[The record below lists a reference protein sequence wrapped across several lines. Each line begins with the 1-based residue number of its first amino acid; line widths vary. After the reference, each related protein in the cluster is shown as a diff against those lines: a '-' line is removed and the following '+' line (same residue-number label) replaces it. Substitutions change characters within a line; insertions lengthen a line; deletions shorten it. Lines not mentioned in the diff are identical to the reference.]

1 MSRIVLSISIS
12 FFDLSNLGQASVL
25 KVAYTVKPLN
35 SEHLRVLKNLP
46 VIDKCPLSRGNLIKI
61 VKFGT

>member
-1 MSRIVLSISIS
+1 MSRIELSISMS

-25 KVAYTVKPLN
+25 KVAHTVKPLN

-46 VIDKCPLSRGNLIKI
+46 VIDRCPLLRGNLIKI

>member
-1 MSRIVLSISIS
+1 MS
-12 FFDLSNLGQASVL
+12 FFDISNLGQASVL
-25 KVAYTVKPLN
+25 KVAHTVKPLN

-46 VIDKCPLSRGNLIKI
+46 VIDRCPLLRGNLIKI

>member
-46 VIDKCPLSRGNLIKI
+46 VIDRCPLSRGNLIKI